1 MASSGMGGG
10 RNGRDPSSSGPG
22 FYSEH
27 KIKQAKPL
35 RRPEEL
41 RGSLR
46 RLDLKVLGSDPSRGP
61 SCVDSAYRRGD
72 ERTPAIAR
80 LRIIVERVTGRVKE
94 FHIFDSETP
103 LTLAGSTNQTP
114 VNCCLL
120 VSYQG
125 PLALDPH

>member
-46 RLDLKVLGSDPSRGP
+46 RLDLKVLGRFVRPTDVPPLLRERFPRIAAFGADIDVRESSERRFRRISRTK
-61 SCVDSAYRRGD
+61 SRR
-72 ERTPAIAR
+72 
-80 LRIIVERVTGRVKE
+80 
-94 FHIFDSETP
+94 
-103 LTLAGSTNQTP
+103 
-114 VNCCLL
+114 
-120 VSYQG
+120 
-125 PLALDPH
+125 